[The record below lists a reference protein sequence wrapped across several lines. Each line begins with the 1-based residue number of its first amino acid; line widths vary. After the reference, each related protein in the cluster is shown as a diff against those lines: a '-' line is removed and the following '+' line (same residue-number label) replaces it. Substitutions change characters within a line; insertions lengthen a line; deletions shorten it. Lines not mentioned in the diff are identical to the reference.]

1 MGPASVQPVPETQSS
16 DSQPSLVR
24 GLSLLDSVLLL
35 VSGIIGSSI
44 FLTAKDIA
52 TPLPQPVLF
61 LLVWVLGA
69 VISLFACAAF
79 AELGSMFPDSGGQY
93 VFLREAYGDLV
104 AFLYGWM
111 LFAVANGGTIAAL
124 SVASAAYIGQVF
136 PVVSQEH
143 VVAAFHI
150 PWPVLGNG
158 HLVFTAA
165 EIVLTRAHIF
175 GLVLI
180 AALTYVNV
188 VGLRWG
194 TLLQNVST
202 WTKFTAMAAF
212 VVLGFAVGKGDWS
225 HFHSHGVSLT
235 MGLGPAQ
242 LISALGVGLIA
253 VFWAYD
259 GWVYITWV
267 AGEVKNPR
275 RNVPLAM
282 VLGVLAVGAIY
293 MAMNMTYVYAL
304 PLTEVAQHE
313 TIAHAA
319 AAALFSPRAALWLSL
334 VIAISCFSAA
344 ATCTLSGA
352 RVYMAMAQD
361 GVFFKRMA
369 VIHPKWRTPAFSLI
383 GQGILAAALT
393 VSGRYDQLYTY
404 VIFGMVLSYTL
415 TVIGLFILRWK
426 RPDIPRPYR
435 CAGYP
440 WLPAIYVLIG
450 TAWTLNTIFTR
461 PWEAFWGMVIIL
473 IGVPGYLYWKR
484 GLARRRRWSRNV

>member
-1 MGPASVQPVPETQSS
+1 MEPALPAVSATQSS
-16 DSQPSLVR
+16 VETSSANGQPTLVR
-24 GLSLLDSVLLL
+24 GLGLLDSVLLL

-52 TPLPQPVLF
+52 SPLPQPALF

-69 VISLFACAAF
+69 LISLCACFAF

-93 VFLREAYGDLV
+93 IYLREAYGDLI

-111 LFAVANGGTIAAL
+111 LFAVANGGSIAAL
-124 SVASAAYIGQVF
+124 SVASAAYFGQVVPF
-136 PVVSQEH
+136 VSQEH
-143 VVAAFHI
+143 VLFSIVGVAI
-150 PWPVLGNG
+150 
-158 HLVFTAA
+158 
-165 EIVLTRAHIF
+165 TRAHVF

-180 AALTYVNV
+180 AVLTWVNV

-194 TLLQNVST
+194 AMLQNVST
-202 WTKFTAMAAF
+202 WTKFAAMAAF
-212 VVLGFAVGKGDWS
+212 VFLGFAFGKGHWS
-225 HFHSHGVSLT
+225 NFRGNGVPLT
-235 MGLGPAQ
+235 AGLGPGA

-267 AGEVKNPR
+267 AGEVKEPR

-293 MAMNMTYVYAL
+293 IAMNVTYLYAM
-304 PLTEVAQHE
+304 PIKEIAAHE

-319 AAALFSPRAALWLSL
+319 AQVLFSPRAAVWLSL
-334 VIAISCFSAA
+334 MIAISCFSAA

-352 RVYMAMAQD
+352 RVYLAMAQD

-383 GQGILAAALT
+383 GQAVWAAALT
-393 VSGRYDQLYTY
+393 LSGRYDQLYTY
-404 VIFGMVLSYTL
+404 VIYGMVLSYTL
-415 TVIGLFILRWK
+415 TVIALFWLRWK

-435 CAGYP
+435 CTGYP
-440 WLPAIYVLIG
+440 WLPAIYILIG
-450 TAWTLNTIFTR
+450 AAWTLNTIITR
-461 PWEAFWGMVIIL
+461 PTEAFWGTVIVL
-473 IGVPGYLYWKR
+473 AGVPFYWMWKR
-484 GLARRRRWSRNV
+484 SKRKASMA

>member
-1 MGPASVQPVPETQSS
+1 METPPLLPAAETQPS
-16 DSQPSLVR
+16 DSKPTLLR

-52 TPLPQPVLF
+52 APLPQPVLF

-69 VISLFACAAF
+69 VISLCACVAF

-93 VFLREAYGDLV
+93 IYLREAYGDLI

-136 PVVSQEH
+136 PVVSQER
-143 VVAAFHI
+143 I
-150 PWPVLGNG
+150 
-158 HLVFTAA
+158 VFAIAGIT
-165 EIVLTRAHIF
+165 VSRAHLF

-180 AALTYVNV
+180 AVLTYVNV

-194 TLLQNVST
+194 ALLQNVST
-202 WTKFTAMAAF
+202 WTKFAAMAAF
-212 VVLGFAVGKGDWS
+212 VVLGFAIGKGNWS
-225 HFHSHGVSLT
+225 NFQSHGVPLT
-235 MGLGPAQ
+235 MGLSPPA

-267 AGEVKNPR
+267 AGEVKEPR

-293 MAMNMTYVYAL
+293 IAMNVTYVYAM
-304 PLTEVAQHE
+304 PLKEIAQHE

-319 AAALFSPRAALWLSL
+319 AAALFSPQAAVWLSL
-334 VIAISCFSAA
+334 TIAVSCFSAA

-352 RVYMAMAQD
+352 RVYLAMAQD

-383 GQGILAAALT
+383 GQGLWSAALT
-393 VSGRYDQLYTY
+393 ISGRYDQLYTY
-404 VIFGMVLSYTL
+404 VIYGMVLSYTM
-415 TVIGLFILRWK
+415 TVIGLFLLRWK
-426 RPDIPRPYR
+426 RPEIPRPYR
-435 CAGYP
+435 CTGYP

-450 TAWTLNTIFTR
+450 AAWTLNTIITR
-461 PWEAFWGMVIIL
+461 PTEAFWGTTIVL

-484 GLARRRRWSRNV
+484 SNRISVSQSEIR

>member
-1 MGPASVQPVPETQSS
+1 METTPVLQSPDTPLSGTSPS
-16 DSQPSLVR
+16 DSKPSLVR
-24 GLSLLDSVLLL
+24 GLGLLDSVLLL

-52 TPLPQPVLF
+52 SPLPQPVLF

-69 VISLFACAAF
+69 LISLCACFAF

-93 VFLREAYGDLV
+93 IYLREAFGDLT

-111 LFAVANGGTIAAL
+111 LFSVANGGTIAAL
-124 SVASAAYIGQVF
+124 SVASAAYTGQVF
-136 PVVSQEH
+136 PIVSES
-143 VVAAFHI
+143 
-150 PWPVLGNG
+150 
-158 HLVFTAA
+158 HLVVTFAG
-165 EIVLTRAHIF
+165 IVITRAHLL

-180 AALTYVNV
+180 AVLTYVNV

-194 TLLQNVST
+194 ALLQNVST

-212 VVLGFAVGKGDWS
+212 VVLGFAIGKGNWS
-225 HFHSHGVSLT
+225 NFHSHGVGLS
-235 MGLGPAQ
+235 MGLGPTQ

-267 AGEVKNPR
+267 AGEVKEPR

-282 VLGVLAVGAIY
+282 VLGVLAVGVIY
-293 MAMNMTYVYAL
+293 IAMNLTYMYAL
-304 PLTEVAQHE
+304 PLKEIAVHE

-319 AAALFSPRAALWLSL
+319 AAALFSPRAAVWLSL
-334 VIAISCFSAA
+334 MIAVSCFSAA

-352 RVYMAMAQD
+352 RVYLAMAQD

-383 GQGILAAALT
+383 GQGVWAAVLT
-393 VSGRYDQLYTY
+393 ISGRYDQLYTY
-404 VIFGMVLSYTL
+404 VIYGMVLSYTL
-415 TVIGLFILRWK
+415 TVIGMFLLRWK
-426 RPDIPRPYR
+426 RPEIPRPYR
-435 CAGYP
+435 CTGYP

-450 TAWTLNTIFTR
+450 TVWTLNTIFTR
-461 PWEAFWGMVIIL
+461 PTEAFWGTAIVL
-473 IGVPGYLYWKR
+473 VGVPGYLYWKR
-484 GLARRRRWSRNV
+484 SNRKQSSAPVSNI

>member
-1 MGPASVQPVPETQSS
+1 MTSAPVSSAPTETPGEK
-16 DSQPSLVR
+16 PSLVR

-52 TPLPQPVLF
+52 GPLPHPF
-61 LLVWVLGA
+61 WFFLVWVLGGA
-69 VISLFACAAF
+69 ISLCACAAF

-93 VFLREAYGDLV
+93 IYLREAYGDLV

-124 SVASAAYIGQVF
+124 SVASAAYMGNIV
-136 PVVSQEH
+136 PAISQQH
-143 VVAAFHI
+143 VM
-150 PWPVLGNG
+150 
-158 HLVFTAA
+158 FTAVGIA
-165 EIVLTRAHIF
+165 FTRTHAV

-180 AALTYVNV
+180 AILTIVNV
-188 VGLRWG
+188 FGLRWG
-194 TLLQNVST
+194 ALLNNVST
-202 WTKFTAMAAF
+202 WTKFTAMASF
-212 VVLGFAVGKGDWS
+212 VVLGFAIGKGHWS
-225 HFHSHGVSLT
+225 NFTAHAPGGIS
-235 MGLGPAQ
+235 MGLSPGQ

-267 AGEVKNPR
+267 AGEVKDPR

-282 VLGVLAVGAIY
+282 VFGVLAVGAIY
-293 MAMNMTYVYAL
+293 LAMNMTYVYAL
-304 PLTEVAQHE
+304 PLSEVTKHE

-319 AAALFSPRAALWLSL
+319 AATLFSPDAAIWLSAM
-334 VIAISCFSAA
+334 IAISCFSAA
-344 ATCTLSGA
+344 AAGTLCGS
-352 RVYMAMAQD
+352 RVYLAMAQD

-383 GQGILAAALT
+383 GQGIWAAVLT
-393 VSGRYDQLYTY
+393 MSGRYDQLYTY

-426 RPDIPRPYR
+426 RPDAPRPYR
-435 CAGYP
+435 CTGYP
-440 WLPAIYVLIG
+440 WLPGFYVLIG
-450 TAWTLNTIFTR
+450 VAWTLNTIVTR
-461 PWEAFWGMVIIL
+461 PTQAFWGATIVL

-484 GLARRRRWSRNV
+484 KSRRMASTE